1 MESPYK
7 INSFLIALFLLAL
20 VQTVKG
26 QETNANLGSSSTY
39 HNQLF
44 FNRFFINPTFS
55 LVRENKSYLNIL
67 HRNQYA
73 TFDDNSQN
81 YFLGF
86 SNKLNENTAVGI
98 GVYSQ
103 WSGVV
108 QEFGFNA
115 NYASSVQLG
124 EKSVLTFGTN
134 VTYFNQ
140 GLDKNRIVVSEDD
153 PQLADARKES
163 KIAIQPGMNLSLGKF
178 DFGLYAEDLLK
189 YNQTTNEFLTE
200 LSTKSVKASLQ
211 YTHSFEHS
219 RGLFE
224 KARLMPMAQVGQNY
238 DGSLYYF
245 GSLLLDMPN
254 YGWLQT
260 TVDEEYGVAAGVGFN
275 LSEKMSLGYLME
287 KDLSNED
294 ANLGWNH
301 EITLAYKFKDDD
313 LAISVADNSSD
324 NQIDNIVRNYE
335 EQIAH
340 LIEERDNARKSGR
353 KRQEATANSSAPV
366 SESSLAYE
374 NKIILD
380 ELILRQDSIEV
391 ERIAAFEERFELI
404 VRMLRNDIDTT
415 IKSSL
420 QDFSVE
426 ENTSYAS
433 NDLNDDT
440 MDFVTEP
447 EDAFATASASKA
459 TSVTTTTAAAEKAS
473 RRANFKELPSTRDNF
488 KQMPVKMMVDSDVI
502 DMNSGYYVIANV
514 YSQTKYM
521 NAFMKELR
529 EKGLDPK
536 QFYNKENGLYYVY
549 LADYDYKNDAQMA
562 ASTDLNGK
570 YNQEKWIMQVSET
583 TATASNTFEDDD
595 ISIE

>member
-67 HRNQYA
+67 HRNQSA
-73 TFDDNSQN
+73 TFEDNSQN

-115 NYASSVQLG
+115 NYASAVRLG

-140 GLDKNRIVVSEDD
+140 GLDKNRIVVGEED

-178 DFGLYAEDLLK
+178 DFGFYAEDLFK

-200 LSTKSVKASLQ
+200 LSTKSVKASVQ

-219 RGLFE
+219 RGLFTD
-224 KARLMPMAQVGQNY
+224 ARLMPMAQVGQNY

-275 LSEKMSLGYLME
+275 LSDKMSLGYLME
-287 KDLSNED
+287 KDLSSED

-301 EITLAYKFKDDD
+301 EITLAYKFKDED

-340 LIEERDNARKSGR
+340 LIEERDSARKSGR
-353 KRQEATANSSAPV
+353 KRHDASSNSTSSA

-380 ELILRQDSIEV
+380 ELILRQDSIEI

-433 NDLNDDT
+433 NDLNNDAI
-440 MDFVTEP
+440 DFVTEP
-447 EDAFATASASKA
+447 ANAFAAA
-459 TSVTTTTAAAEKAS
+459 TTTKTVATTTSS
-473 RRANFKELPSTRDNF
+473 RRDNFKEFPSTRDNF
-488 KQMPVKMMVDSDVI
+488 KELPVKMMVDADVI

-521 NAFMKELR
+521 NAFMKDLR

>member
-1 MESPYK
+1 MESPLK
-7 INSFLIALFLLAL
+7 INSLLIALLLLAL

-26 QETNANLGSSSTY
+26 QETNSNLGSSSTY

-86 SNKLNENTAVGI
+86 SNKINDHTAVGI

-115 NYASSVQLG
+115 NYATSVQLG
-124 EKSVLTFGTN
+124 EKSLLTFGTN
-134 VTYFNQ
+134 ITYFNQ
-140 GLDKNRIVVSEDD
+140 GLDKNRIVVSEAD
-153 PQLADARKES
+153 PEIADARKES
-163 KIAIQPGMNLSLGKF
+163 KIAIQPGINLSLGKF
-178 DFGLYAEDLLK
+178 DFGFYAEDLLK
-189 YNQTTNEFLTE
+189 YNQTTNEFLTD
-200 LSTKSVKASLQ
+200 LSTKSVKASVQ

-224 KARLMPMAQVGQNY
+224 DARLMPMAQVGQNL

-245 GSLLLDMPN
+245 GSLLLDLPN

-260 TVDEEYGVAAGVGFN
+260 TVDEEYGVAAGIGFN

-287 KDLSNED
+287 KDLSSTD

-313 LAISVADNSSD
+313 LNITVADNSSD

-340 LIEERDNARKSGR
+340 LIAERDEAKKSNHRKQST
-353 KRQEATANSSAPV
+353 EV
-366 SESSLAYE
+366 SENDLAYE
-374 NKIILD
+374 NKIVLD
-380 ELILRQDSIEV
+380 ELILRQDSIEEV
-391 ERIAAFEERFELI
+391 RIAAFEERFDLI

-420 QDFSVE
+420 QDFSTE
-426 ENTSYAS
+426 ENTSYVS
-433 NDLNDDT
+433 NNI
-440 MDFVTEP
+440 DFETEP
-447 EDAFATASASKA
+447 AKDFSSN
-459 TSVTTTTAAAEKAS
+459 
-473 RRANFKELPSTRDNF
+473 RRANFKELP
-488 KQMPVKMMVDSDVI
+488 VKMLVDSDVI

-514 YSQTKYM
+514 YSNTKYL
-521 NAFMKELR
+521 NSFMEDLKG
-529 EKGLDPK
+529 KGLNPK

-549 LADYDYKNDAQMA
+549 LADYNYKDEAQMA
-562 ASTDLNGK
+562 ASTNLDGR
-570 YNQEKWIMQVSET
+570 YNEEKWIMQVNET

-595 ISIE
+595 ISRE

>member
-1 MESPYK
+1 MESSLK
-7 INSFLIALFLLAL
+7 INSFLFILLL
-20 VQTVKG
+20 LTLIQTVKG

-39 HNQLF
+39 HNQLY

-115 NYASSVQLG
+115 NYATSVRLSD
-124 EKSVLTFGTN
+124 KSMLSFGTN
-134 VTYFNQ
+134 ITYFNQ
-140 GLDKNRIVVSEDD
+140 GLDKNRIIIGEAD
-153 PQLADARKES
+153 PELADARKES
-163 KIAIQPGMNLSLGKF
+163 KIAVQPGINLSLGKF
-178 DFGLYAEDLLK
+178 DFGFYAEDLLK
-189 YNQTTNEFLTE
+189 YNQTTNEFLTD
-200 LSTKSVKASLQ
+200 LSTKSVKASVQ
-211 YTHSFEHS
+211 YTHSFENS

-224 KARLMPMAQVGQNY
+224 NARLMPMAQVGQNL

-245 GSLLLDMPN
+245 GSLLLDLPN

-260 TVDEEYGVAAGVGFN
+260 TVDEEYGVAAGLGFN

-287 KDLSNED
+287 KDLSSTE

-313 LAISVADNSSD
+313 LNITVADNSSD

-340 LIEERDNARKSGR
+340 LIAERDEAKKTHQR
-353 KRQEATANSSAPV
+353 KRPAEV
-366 SESSLAYE
+366 SENDLAYE
-374 NKIILD
+374 NKIVLD
-380 ELILRQDSIEV
+380 ELILRQDSIEEV
-391 ERIAAFEERFELI
+391 RIAAFEERFNLI

-420 QDFSVE
+420 QDFSTE
-426 ENTSYAS
+426 ENTSYVG
-433 NDLNDDT
+433 NDAG
-440 MDFVTEP
+440 FETEK
-447 EDAFATASASKA
+447 ENTFTN
-459 TSVTTTTAAAEKAS
+459 S
-473 RRANFKELPSTRDNF
+473 RRDSFKELP
-488 KQMPVKMMVDSDVI
+488 VKMLVDSDVI

-514 YSQTKYM
+514 YSNTKYL
-521 NAFMKELR
+521 NAFMNDLKS
-529 EKGLDPK
+529 KGLNPK
-536 QFYNKENGLYYVY
+536 QFYNKENSLYYVY
-549 LADYDYKNDAQMA
+549 LADYNYKDEAQMA
-562 ASTDLNGK
+562 ASTNLDGR
-570 YNQEKWIMQVSET
+570 YNEEKWIMQVNET

-595 ISIE
+595 ISRE

>member
-1 MESPYK
+1 MESPLK
-7 INSFLIALFLLAL
+7 INSLIIALLLLAL

-86 SNKLNENTAVGI
+86 SNKLNDHTAVGI

-115 NYASSVQLG
+115 NYATSVRLG

-140 GLDKNRIVVSEDD
+140 GLDKNRVVISEAD
-153 PQLADARKES
+153 PEIADARKES
-163 KIAIQPGMNLSLGKF
+163 KIAVQPGINLSLGKF
-178 DFGLYAEDLLK
+178 DFGFYVEDLLK
-189 YNQTTNEFLTE
+189 YNQTTDEFLTD
-200 LSTKSVKASLQ
+200 LSTKSVKASVQ
-211 YTHSFEHS
+211 YTHAFEHS

-224 KARLMPMAQVGQNY
+224 NARLMPLAQVGQNL

-245 GSLLLDMPN
+245 GSLLLDLPN

-260 TVDEEYGVAAGVGFN
+260 TVDEQYGVAAGIGFN

-287 KDLSNED
+287 KDLSSDE

-313 LAISVADNSSD
+313 LSISVADNSSD

-340 LIEERDNARKSGR
+340 LIEERDNARKSTS
-353 KRQEATANSSAPV
+353 KSHQTSISDND
-366 SESSLAYE
+366 LAYE

-380 ELILRQDSIEV
+380 ELILRQDSIES

-404 VRMLRNDIDTT
+404 VRMLRTDIDRT
-415 IKSSL
+415 IKNTL

-426 ENTSYAS
+426 ENSSYVS
-433 NDLNDDT
+433 NSY
-440 MDFVTEP
+440 EG
-447 EDAFATASASKA
+447 KI
-459 TSVTTTTAAAEKAS
+459 EKRPGS
-473 RRANFKELPSTRDNF
+473 ELSTFRRDNFKELP
-488 KQMPVKMMVDSDVI
+488 VKMLGDSDVI
-502 DMNSGYYVIANV
+502 GMNSGYYVIANV
-514 YSQTKYM
+514 YSNTKYLK
-521 NAFMKELR
+521 AFMKDLT
-529 EKGLDPK
+529 EKGLNPK

-549 LADYDYKNDAQMA
+549 LADYDYKNDAQLA
-562 ASTDLNGK
+562 ASTDLGGK
-570 YNQEKWIMQVSET
+570 YEQEKWIMQVNET
-583 TATASNTFEDDD
+583 TATASNTFEDDYLRR
-595 ISIE
+595 E

>member
-115 NYASSVQLG
+115 NYASAVRLG
-124 EKSVLTFGTN
+124 ENSVLTFGTN

-140 GLDKNRIVVSEDD
+140 GLDKNRIVVSTDD
-153 PQLADARKES
+153 PEIADARKES
-163 KIAIQPGMNLSLGKF
+163 KIAVQPGINLSLGKF

-200 LSTKSVKASLQ
+200 LSTKSVKASVQ
-211 YTHSFEHS
+211 YTHSFDHS

-224 KARLMPMAQVGQNY
+224 NARLMPMAQVGQNY

-245 GSLLLDMPN
+245 GSLLLDMPK

-313 LAISVADNSSD
+313 LAITVADNSSD

-340 LIEERDNARKSGR
+340 LIEERDSARKASKR
-353 KRQEATANSSAPV
+353 KQESQNNVPV

-374 NKIILD
+374 NKMILD
-380 ELILRQDSIEV
+380 ELILRQDSIES

-420 QDFSVE
+420 QDFSAE
-426 ENTSYAS
+426 ERTSYAS
-433 NDLNDDT
+433 NDLKDDAI
-440 MDFVTEP
+440 DFVTEP
-447 EDAFATASASKA
+447 ADAFATA
-459 TSVTTTTAAAEKAS
+459 TVPTAASNAAEEKAA

-488 KQMPVKMMVDSDVI
+488 TALPVKMMVDSDVI

-549 LADYDYKNDAQMA
+549 LADYDYKNEAQLA

-570 YNQEKWIMQVSET
+570 YSKEKWIMQVSET

>member
-7 INSFLIALFLLAL
+7 ISSFLIALFLLAL

-86 SNKLNENTAVGI
+86 SNKLNDHTAVGI

-115 NYASSVQLG
+115 NYASSVRLG
-124 EKSVLTFGTN
+124 DKSVLTFGTN

-140 GLDKNRIVVSEDD
+140 GLDKNRVVVSTDD
-153 PQLADARKES
+153 PEIADARKES
-163 KIAIQPGMNLSLGKF
+163 KIAVQPGINLSLGSF
-178 DFGLYAEDLLK
+178 DFGLYAEDLVK
-189 YNQTTNEFLTE
+189 YNQTTNEFLTD
-200 LSTKSVKASLQ
+200 LSTKSVKASVQ

-224 KARLMPMAQVGQNY
+224 NARLMPMAQVGQNY

-245 GSLLLDMPN
+245 GSMLLDLPN

-260 TVDEEYGVAAGVGFN
+260 TVDQEYGVAAGVGFN

-287 KDLSNED
+287 KDLSSDD

-335 EQIAH
+335 EQIAN
-340 LIEERDNARKSGR
+340 LIEERDSARKTDIKKDRR
-353 KRQEATANSSAPV
+353 K
-366 SESSLAYE
+366 
-374 NKIILD
+374 
-380 ELILRQDSIEV
+380 
-391 ERIAAFEERFELI
+391 
-404 VRMLRNDIDTT
+404 
-415 IKSSL
+415 
-420 QDFSVE
+420 
-426 ENTSYAS
+426 
-433 NDLNDDT
+433 
-440 MDFVTEP
+440 
-447 EDAFATASASKA
+447 
-459 TSVTTTTAAAEKAS
+459 
-473 RRANFKELPSTRDNF
+473 
-488 KQMPVKMMVDSDVI
+488 
-502 DMNSGYYVIANV
+502 
-514 YSQTKYM
+514 
-521 NAFMKELR
+521 
-529 EKGLDPK
+529 
-536 QFYNKENGLYYVY
+536 
-549 LADYDYKNDAQMA
+549 
-562 ASTDLNGK
+562 
-570 YNQEKWIMQVSET
+570 
-583 TATASNTFEDDD
+583 
-595 ISIE
+595 

>member
-1 MESPYK
+1 
-7 INSFLIALFLLAL
+7 
-20 VQTVKG
+20 
-26 QETNANLGSSSTY
+26 
-39 HNQLF
+39 
-44 FNRFFINPTFS
+44 
-55 LVRENKSYLNIL
+55 
-67 HRNQYA
+67 
-73 TFDDNSQN
+73 
-81 YFLGF
+81 
-86 SNKLNENTAVGI
+86 
-98 GVYSQ
+98 
-103 WSGVV
+103 
-108 QEFGFNA
+108 
-115 NYASSVQLG
+115 
-124 EKSVLTFGTN
+124 
-134 VTYFNQ
+134 
-140 GLDKNRIVVSEDD
+140 
-153 PQLADARKES
+153 
-163 KIAIQPGMNLSLGKF
+163 
-178 DFGLYAEDLLK
+178 
-189 YNQTTNEFLTE
+189 
-200 LSTKSVKASLQ
+200 
-211 YTHSFEHS
+211 
-219 RGLFE
+219 
-224 KARLMPMAQVGQNY
+224 MPMAQVGQNN

-245 GSLLLDMPN
+245 GSLLLDMPK

-287 KDLSNED
+287 KDLSSED

-301 EITLAYKFKDDD
+301 EITLAYKFKDED

-380 ELILRQDSIEV
+380 ELILRQDSIEI

-420 QDFSVE
+420 QDFSVA
-426 ENTSYAS
+426 ENSSYAS
-433 NDLNDDT
+433 NDLNDDAI
-440 MDFVTEP
+440 DFVTEP
-447 EDAFATASASKA
+447 ANAFASATASSSKI
-459 TSVTTTTAAAEKAS
+459 TSNS

-488 KQMPVKMMVDSDVI
+488 KELPVKMLVDSDVI
-502 DMNSGYYVIANV
+502 NMNSGYYVIANV

-521 NAFMKELR
+521 NAFMKELK

-570 YNQEKWIMQVSET
+570 YNQEKWIMQVNET
-583 TATASNTFEDDD
+583 TATASNTFEDDY
-595 ISIE
+595 ISRE

>member
-86 SNKLNENTAVGI
+86 SNKLNDHTAVGI

-115 NYASSVQLG
+115 NYASSVRLG

-140 GLDKNRIVVSEDD
+140 GLDKNKVVVSEDD
-153 PQLADARKES
+153 PEIANARKES
-163 KIAIQPGMNLSLGKF
+163 KIAVQPGINLSLGSF

-189 YNQTTNEFLTE
+189 YNQTTNEFLTD
-200 LSTKSVKASLQ
+200 LSTKSVKASVQ

-224 KARLMPMAQVGQNY
+224 NARLMPMAQVGQNY

-245 GSLLLDMPN
+245 GSLLLDLPN

-287 KDLSNED
+287 KDLSSDD

-340 LIEERDNARKSGR
+340 LVEERDKARKTSR
-353 KRQEATANSSAPV
+353 KKQESYSNTST
-366 SESSLAYE
+366 SESNLAYE

-380 ELILRQDSIEV
+380 ELILRQDSIES

-426 ENTSYAS
+426 ENTSYVS
-433 NDLNDDT
+433 NDLNNDAI
-440 MDFVTEP
+440 DFITEP
-447 EDAFATASASKA
+447 ADAFATASTATIASA
-459 TSVTTTTAAAEKAS
+459 DAKAS
-473 RRANFKELPSTRDNF
+473 RRANFKELPSRRDNF
-488 KQMPVKMMVDSDVI
+488 KELPVKMLVDSDVI

-514 YSQTKYM
+514 YSQIKYM
-521 NAFMKELR
+521 NAFMKDLR

-562 ASTDLNGK
+562 ASTNLNGK
-570 YNQEKWIMQVSET
+570 YSQEKWIMQVNEA
-583 TATASNTFEDDD
+583 TATASNTFEDDY
-595 ISIE
+595 ISRE

>member
-1 MESPYK
+1 MESPLK
-7 INSFLIALFLLAL
+7 INSLIIALLLLAL
-20 VQTVKG
+20 VQTVNG
-26 QETNANLGSSSTY
+26 QETNTNLGSSSTY

-86 SNKLNENTAVGI
+86 SNKLNDHTAVGI

-115 NYASSVQLG
+115 NYATSVRLG

-134 VTYFNQ
+134 ITYFNQ
-140 GLDKNRIVVSEDD
+140 GLDKNRIVTSEAD
-153 PQLADARKES
+153 PEIADARKES
-163 KIAIQPGMNLSLGKF
+163 KIAVQPGINLSLGKF

-189 YNQTTNEFLTE
+189 YNQTTNEFLTD
-200 LSTKSVKASLQ
+200 LSTKSVKASVQ
-211 YTHSFEHS
+211 YTHSFENS

-224 KARLMPMAQVGQNY
+224 NARLMPMAQVGQNL

-245 GSLLLDMPN
+245 GSLLLDLPN

-260 TVDEEYGVAAGVGFN
+260 TVDQEYGVAAGVGFN

-287 KDLSNED
+287 KDLSKSE

-313 LAISVADNSSD
+313 LNITVADNSSD

-340 LIEERDNARKSGR
+340 LIEERDNARKSNQKR
-353 KRQEATANSSAPV
+353 KHTDIAEND
-366 SESSLAYE
+366 LAYE

-380 ELILRQDSIEV
+380 ELILRQDSIEN

-404 VRMLRNDIDTT
+404 VRMLRNDIDAT

-426 ENTSYAS
+426 ENTSYVS
-433 NDLNDDT
+433 NDMN
-440 MDFVTEP
+440 VVPEP
-447 EDAFATASASKA
+447 TNAFATAKVAS
-459 TSVTTTTAAAEKAS
+459 TSS
-473 RRANFKELPSTRDNF
+473 RRANFKELP
-488 KQMPVKMMVDSDVI
+488 VKMLVDSDVI

-570 YNQEKWIMQVSET
+570 YNKEKWIMQVNET

-595 ISIE
+595 ISRE

>member
-86 SNKLNENTAVGI
+86 SNKLNQNTAVGI

-115 NYASSVQLG
+115 NYASAVRLG

-140 GLDKNRIVVSEDD
+140 GLDKNRIVVSTDD
-153 PQLADARKES
+153 PEIADARKES
-163 KIAIQPGMNLSLGKF
+163 KIAVQPGINLSLGKF

-200 LSTKSVKASLQ
+200 LSTKSVKASVQ
-211 YTHSFEHS
+211 YTHSFDHT

-224 KARLMPMAQVGQNY
+224 NARLMPMAQVGQNY

-245 GSLLLDMPN
+245 GSLLLDMPK

-313 LAISVADNSSD
+313 LAITVADNSSD

-340 LIEERDNARKSGR
+340 LIEERDSARKASKR
-353 KRQEATANSSAPV
+353 KQESQNNVPV

-374 NKIILD
+374 NKMILD
-380 ELILRQDSIEV
+380 ELILRQDSIES

-420 QDFSVE
+420 QDFSAE
-426 ENTSYAS
+426 ERTSYAS
-433 NDLNDDT
+433 NDLKDDAI
-440 MDFVTEP
+440 DFVTEP
-447 EDAFATASASKA
+447 ADAF
-459 TSVTTTTAAAEKAS
+459 TTAKVPTAASNAAEEKAA

-488 KQMPVKMMVDSDVI
+488 TALPVKMMVDSDVI

-549 LADYDYKNDAQMA
+549 LADYDYKNEAQLA

-570 YNQEKWIMQVSET
+570 YSKEKWIMQVSET

>member
-1 MESPYK
+1 MESPLK

-20 VQTVKG
+20 IQTVKS

-39 HNQLF
+39 HNQLY
-44 FNRFFINPTFS
+44 FNRFFINPTYS

-86 SNKLNENTAVGI
+86 SNKLSDQTAVGI

-103 WSGVV
+103 WAGVV

-115 NYASSVQLG
+115 NYATSVRLAD
-124 EKSVLTFGTN
+124 KSVLTFGTN
-134 VTYFNQ
+134 ITYFNQ
-140 GLDKNRIVVSEDD
+140 GLDKNRIVISEED
-153 PQLADARKES
+153 PELSEARKES
-163 KIAIQPGMNLSLGKF
+163 KIAVQPGINLSLGKF

-200 LSTKSVKASLQ
+200 FSTKSVKASMQ
-211 YTHSFEHS
+211 YTHDFKNS

-224 KARLMPMAQVGQNY
+224 NARFMPMVQVGQNY
-238 DGSLYYF
+238 DSSLYYF

-254 YGWLQT
+254 YGWIQT
-260 TVDEEYGVAAGVGFN
+260 TYDRDYGISAGLGFN

-287 KDLSNED
+287 KDIAKQD

-301 EITLAYKFKDDD
+301 EITLAYTFKDDD
-313 LAISVADNSSD
+313 LGITVADNSTD

-340 LIEERDNARKSGR
+340 LIEERDNARTSSKAKNVEKELETSNA
-353 KRQEATANSSAPV
+353 KEMYSASATD
-366 SESSLAYE
+366 LAYQ
-374 NKIILD
+374 NKMVLD
-380 ELILRQDSIEV
+380 ELIMRQDSIEEV
-391 ERIAAFEERFELI
+391 RIAAFEERFNLI

-415 IKSSL
+415 IKNSL
-420 QDFSVE
+420 QDYSAE
-426 ENTSYAS
+426 E
-433 NDLNDDT
+433 
-440 MDFVTEP
+440 
-447 EDAFATASASKA
+447 
-459 TSVTTTTAAAEKAS
+459 TTAYVANEIPKKDKSVIANTNS
-473 RRANFKELPSTRDNF
+473 RRANFKEL
-488 KQMPVKMMVDSDVI
+488 PVKMMVDSDVI
-502 DMNSGYYVIANV
+502 GMNSGYYVIANV
-514 YSQTKYM
+514 YSQTKYL

-529 EKGLDPK
+529 SKGLDPK

-549 LADYDYKNDAQMA
+549 LADYDYKNEAQMA
-562 ASTDLNGK
+562 ASTNLNGK
-570 YNQEKWIMQVSET
+570 YNDEKWIMQVNET
-583 TATASNTFEDDD
+583 TATVSNTFEDDD
-595 ISIE
+595 MSIE

>member
-86 SNKLNENTAVGI
+86 SNKLNDHTAVGI

-115 NYASSVQLG
+115 NYASAVRLG

-140 GLDKNRIVVSEDD
+140 GLDKNRIVVGEDD
-153 PQLADARKES
+153 PKLADARKES

-178 DFGLYAEDLLK
+178 DFGFYAEDLFK

-200 LSTKSVKASLQ
+200 LSTKSVKASVQ

-219 RGLFE
+219 RGLFTD
-224 KARLMPMAQVGQNY
+224 ARLMPMAQVGQNY

-275 LSEKMSLGYLME
+275 LSDKMSLGYLME
-287 KDLSNED
+287 KDLSSED

-301 EITLAYKFKDDD
+301 EITLAYKFKDED

-340 LIEERDNARKSGR
+340 LIEERDSARKSGR
-353 KRQEATANSSAPV
+353 KRQDASSKATSTV

-380 ELILRQDSIEV
+380 ELILRQDSIEI

-426 ENTSYAS
+426 ENSSYAS
-433 NDLNDDT
+433 NDLNNDAI
-440 MDFVTEP
+440 DFVTEP
-447 EDAFATASASKA
+447 ANAFAAA
-459 TSVTTTTAAAEKAS
+459 TTTKTVATTTSS
-473 RRANFKELPSTRDNF
+473 RRANFKEFPSTRDNF
-488 KQMPVKMMVDSDVI
+488 KELPVKMMVDADVI

-521 NAFMKELR
+521 NAFMKDLR

>member
-1 MESPYK
+1 MESPLK
-7 INSFLIALFLLAL
+7 INSLIIALLLLAL
-20 VQTVKG
+20 VQTVNG
-26 QETNANLGSSSTY
+26 QETNTNLGSSSTY

-86 SNKLNENTAVGI
+86 SNKLNDHTAVGI

-115 NYASSVQLG
+115 NYASSVRLG
-124 EKSVLTFGTN
+124 AKSVLTFGTN
-134 VTYFNQ
+134 ITYFNQ
-140 GLDKNRIVVSEDD
+140 GLDKNRIVTSEVD
-153 PQLADARKES
+153 PEIADARKES
-163 KIAIQPGMNLSLGKF
+163 KIAVQPGINLSLGKF
-178 DFGLYAEDLLK
+178 DFGFYAEDLLK
-189 YNQTTNEFLTE
+189 YNQTTNEFLTD
-200 LSTKSVKASLQ
+200 LSTKSVKASMQ
-211 YTHSFEHS
+211 YTHSFENS

-224 KARLMPMAQVGQNY
+224 DARLMPMAQVGQNL

-260 TVDEEYGVAAGVGFN
+260 TVDEEYGVAAGIGFN

-287 KDLSNED
+287 KDLSSDE

-313 LAISVADNSSD
+313 LNITVADNSSD

-340 LIEERDNARKSGR
+340 LIEERDNARKSNQKR
-353 KRQEATANSSAPV
+353 KHIDVADND
-366 SESSLAYE
+366 LAYE

-380 ELILRQDSIEV
+380 ELILRQDSIES

-426 ENTSYAS
+426 ENSSYVS
-433 NDLNDDT
+433 NDIK
-440 MDFVTEP
+440 FETEP
-447 EDAFATASASKA
+447 ANAFAS
-459 TSVTTTTAAAEKAS
+459 SVSSS
-473 RRANFKELPSTRDNF
+473 RRDNFKELP
-488 KQMPVKMMVDSDVI
+488 VKMLVDSDVI

-514 YSQTKYM
+514 YSNTKYL
-521 NAFMKELR
+521 NAFMKDLK

-562 ASTDLNGK
+562 ASTNLNGK
-570 YNQEKWIMQVSET
+570 YNQEKWIMQVNET

-595 ISIE
+595 ISRE

>member
-115 NYASSVQLG
+115 NYASAVRLG

-140 GLDKNRIVVSEDD
+140 GLDKNRIVVSTDD
-153 PQLADARKES
+153 PEIADARKES
-163 KIAIQPGMNLSLGKF
+163 KIAVQPGINLSLGKF

-200 LSTKSVKASLQ
+200 LSTKSVKASVQ
-211 YTHSFEHS
+211 YTHSFDHT
-219 RGLFE
+219 RGLF
-224 KARLMPMAQVGQNY
+224 KNARLMPMAQVGQNY

-245 GSLLLDMPN
+245 GSLLLDMPK

-313 LAISVADNSSD
+313 LAITVADNSSD

-340 LIEERDNARKSGR
+340 LIEERDSARKASKR
-353 KRQEATANSSAPV
+353 KQESQNNVPV

-374 NKIILD
+374 NKMILD
-380 ELILRQDSIEV
+380 ELILRQDSIES

-420 QDFSVE
+420 QDFSAE
-426 ENTSYAS
+426 ERTSYAS
-433 NDLNDDT
+433 NDLKDDAI
-440 MDFVTEP
+440 DFVTEP
-447 EDAFATASASKA
+447 ADAFATA
-459 TSVTTTTAAAEKAS
+459 TVPTAASNAAEEKAA

-488 KQMPVKMMVDSDVI
+488 TALPVKMMVDSDVI

-549 LADYDYKNDAQMA
+549 LADYDYKNEAQLA

-570 YNQEKWIMQVSET
+570 YSKEKWIMQVSET